1 MRAVR
6 GWVGLGLAAV
16 AGVVLAGCSGSGDG
30 ANRPSVAPSAAAN
43 VGLGAAPTSVVPNVT
58 KKVTEAAFKT
68 PSQNIGC
75 YLSAEAAR
83 CDIVKKSWAPPPKP
97 ADCELDWG
105 SGITVSQD
113 GEATF
118 TCAGDTVLGAGD
130 VLAYG
135 QSLRAGDF
143 VCDSASTGM
152 RCSNLSSGHGFMLSM
167 QQYDVF

>member
-6 GWVGLGLAAV
+6 GLAGLGVAAV
-16 AGVVLAGCSGSGDG
+16 AGAVLAGCAGSGDTTDRSSAPA
-30 ANRPSVAPSAAAN
+30 ANAGLGVAPSA
-43 VGLGAAPTSVVPNVT
+43 PSPNIT
-58 KKVTEAAFKT
+58 KKVTEAAFRT

-75 YLSAEAAR
+75 YLTAEVAR

-105 SGITVSQD
+105 NGISVYQD
-113 GEATF
+113 QEAAF

-135 QSLRAGDF
+135 RSLQAGEF
-143 VCDSASTGM
+143 VCDSSSTAL
-152 RCSNLSSGHGFMLSM
+152 RCSNVSSGHGFALSV
-167 QQYDVF
+167 QQYELF